1 MNALTEPL
9 RARLQETLSGQR
21 DGVPAWIDELAG
33 GEDPGFF
40 GPGSA
45 TWAVHGGMPTLVAG
59 IRALLMQAL
68 HPGALAGVHDWSRYR
83 EDPLGRLAG
92 TIRWIFTVSY
102 GSTKQAVDASGW
114 VLRLHE
120 RVVGRY
126 VDGHGVERDYAANDP
141 ELASWVH
148 LAFTDSFLA
157 AHTLWGSPIP
167 GSGDRY
173 VAEWAKAGELMGV
186 PNPPRTVAEL
196 RAQLARYADSG
207 ELRRDER
214 VDEVVHF
221 VRHAPLRPVLR
232 PSYAVLFAGAIASIE
247 PRYRHLL
254 GLRMPRI
261 AGLPLPVVGA
271 TRVALSGA
279 SLLLGPQTA
288 GEAAALR
295 RLARLQDPG
304 PQGFGAHGQGS

>member
-9 RARLQETLSGQR
+9 RARLQETLSGQP
-21 DGVPAWIDELAG
+21 DGVPAWIDELAA
-33 GEDPGFF
+33 GEDAGFF

-45 TWAVHGGMPTLVAG
+45 AWTVHGGMPTLVAG

-102 GSTKQAVDASGW
+102 GSTRQAVDGSNR
-114 VLRLHE
+114 VRRLHE

-126 VDGHGVERDYAANDP
+126 VDGHGVERDYSANDP
-141 ELASWVH
+141 ELARWVH

-157 AHTLWGSPIP
+157 AHTLWGGPIP
-167 GSGDRY
+167 GGGDGY
-173 VAEWAKAGELMGV
+173 VAEWATAAELMGV
-186 PNPPRTVAEL
+186 PNPPRSVAEL
-196 RAQLARYADSG
+196 RDQLARYADAG

-221 VRHAPLRPVLR
+221 LRRVPLKPVLR
-232 PSYAVLFAGAIASIE
+232 PAYGVLFAGAVASIE
-247 PRYRHLL
+247 PRYRQLL
-254 GLRMPRI
+254 GLTLPHLG
-261 AGLPLPVVGA
+261 AVPLPVVGA
-271 TRVALSGA
+271 TRLALAGA
-279 SLLLGPQTA
+279 GGLLGPQTA

-295 RLARLQDPG
+295 RLARLDSQEPT
-304 PQGFGAHGQGS
+304 GSGG